1 MANEKKYERSI
12 ELLNNALA
20 EENTASLQYMYF
32 HFICEDKGYRP
43 LAQYF
48 KRTAIQE
55 MKHAEEFAERILF
68 LEGEVKMVLAKG
80 VKHITEVPEMLDYA
94 RELEKGTIEDYNAW
108 SKRAIIEAAMNV
120 RAMRVPTSCS
130 RTSSWWRR
138 GIWTNSVWRWRTR
151 RSTAR
156 STLRCRWWTTSRTRS
171 RETLRLMERRA
182 VFGPPFC
189 V

>member
-1 MANEKKYERSI
+1 MESATKTQAKNKYQVSI
-12 ELLNNALA
+12 DLLNDAVGKEIA
-20 EENTASLQYMYF
+20 TSLQYMYF

-108 SKRAIIEAAMNV
+108 SKETAALGDAGSHKLFQDILVVEEGHMDQF
-120 RAMRVPTSCS
+120 RLEME
-130 RTSSWWRR
+130 
-138 GIWTNSVWRWRTR
+138 NSKEYGKEYLALQVVDNLKN
-151 RSTAR
+151 A
-156 STLRCRWWTTSRTRS
+156 
-171 RETLRLMERRA
+171 E
-182 VFGPPFC
+182 
-189 V
+189 

>member
-1 MANEKKYERSI
+1 
-12 ELLNNALA
+12 
-20 EENTASLQYMYF
+20 MYF

-108 SKRAIIEAAMNV
+108 SKETAALVVEEGHMDQF
-120 RAMRVPTSCS
+120 RLEME
-130 RTSSWWRR
+130 
-138 GIWTNSVWRWRTR
+138 NSKEYGKEYLALQVVDNLKN
-151 RSTAR
+151 A
-156 STLRCRWWTTSRTRS
+156 
-171 RETLRLMERRA
+171 E
-182 VFGPPFC
+182 
-189 V
+189 